1 MITDFHIDENRKLE
15 YYDKGYWGTDTIA
28 DAWRKQ
34 AQRYADKEY
43 IRDNYRKYTYKE
55 VDCAATRL
63 AAWLE
68 DQGIERGDVV
78 TIQLPNWCEFTIL
91 MYAVYK
97 AGCVLHPLPKSF
109 NEEDLVR
116 AMNLVD
122 SSALICPTFSHKTDY
137 EQQALNIQ
145 NDVPTLKTTLLVDKC
160 APEHGSLPTLSK
172 VLEAT
177 PPREVFS
184 GASSDDV
191 ACILSTSGTTGV
203 PKAVMLTHNN
213 ILFSERSMVS
223 AFGLDEHD
231 VAYMPSPLSH
241 ATGIFHGLITPM
253 LSGGSIILEEEFHTI
268 TTVPHINACGVTW
281 CMSATPFVYDILN
294 FLDDYHTELS
304 HMRLFMCGGA
314 PVPASLIERAHR
326 HNMLLCEIYGS
337 TESCPHVYVPKE
349 QCLAWN
355 GAWSGIPFD
364 GIQVKIVDDEG
375 NEVENGTQ
383 GEELSC
389 GPHLFVGYHKNDDAN
404 KRALTDDGW
413 FRSGDLGYVDENGRL
428 RINGRKKEIIIRGG
442 ENISANEIDA
452 HILGCPG
459 VGDHATIGMPD
470 ERLGE
475 RICTFVVAKPECK
488 APTKESV
495 IEHLKSKHVQK
506 RLWPERVEIIDRI
519 PRTATG
525 KVRRFVLL
533 EEIKHRMS
541 QDCCNE

>member
-1 MITDFHIDENRKLE
+1 MRARARF
-15 YYDKGYWGTDTIA
+15 
-28 DAWRKQ
+28 
-34 AQRYADKEY
+34 
-43 IRDNYRKYTYKE
+43 
-55 VDCAATRL
+55 AAH
-63 AAWLE
+63 
-68 DQGIERGDVV
+68 VV
-78 TIQLPNWCEFTIL
+78 EGL
-91 MYAVYK
+91 
-97 AGCVLHPLPKSF
+97 
-109 NEEDLVR
+109 
-116 AMNLVD
+116 
-122 SSALICPTFSHKTDY
+122 
-137 EQQALNIQ
+137 
-145 NDVPTLKTTLLVDKC
+145 
-160 APEHGSLPTLSK
+160 GSY
-172 VLEAT
+172 

-268 TTVPHINACGVTW
+268 TAVPHINACGVTW

-475 RICTFVVAKPECK
+475 RICTFVVAKPECE

>member
-15 YYDKGYWGTDTIA
+15 YYDMGYWGTDTIA

-43 IRDNYRKYTYKE
+43 IRDNYRKYTYEE

-268 TTVPHINACGVTW
+268 TAVPHINACGVTW

-413 FRSGDLGYVDENGRL
+413 FRSGDLGHVDENGRL

>member
-15 YYDKGYWGTDTIA
+15 YYDMGYWGTDTIA

-43 IRDNYRKYTYKE
+43 IRDNYRKYTYEE

-268 TTVPHINACGVTW
+268 TAVRHINACGVTW

-294 FLDDYHTELS
+294 FRDDYHTELS

-364 GIQVKIVDDEG
+364 GIQVKLVDDDG

>member
-1 MITDFHIDENRKLE
+1 MITDFHIDENRKRE

-28 DAWRKQ
+28 DAWSKQ
-34 AQRYADKEY
+34 VKRYADKEY
-43 IRDNYRKYTYKE
+43 VRDNYCKYTYAE
-55 VDCAATRL
+55 VDEAATRL

-91 MYAVYK
+91 MYGVYK
-97 AGCVLHPLPKSF
+97 AGCVLHPLPKNF

-122 SSALICPTFSHKTDY
+122 SNALICPTFSHKTDY
-137 EQQALNIQ
+137 EQQAINIQ
-145 NDVPTLKTTLLVDKC
+145 DDVPTLKTTLLVDKC
-160 APEHGSLPTLSK
+160 APEHSTLPTLSK
-172 VLEAT
+172 VLEDT

-184 GASSDDV
+184 GAASDDV

-223 AFGLDEHD
+223 AFELGESD

-241 ATGIFHGLITPM
+241 ATGIFHGLVTPM
-253 LSGGSIILEEEFHTI
+253 LSGGSIILEEEFRAI
-268 TTVPHINACGVTW
+268 TAVPHINACGVTW
-281 CMSATPFVYDILN
+281 CMSATPFIYDILN

-314 PVPASLIERAHR
+314 PVPASLIEHAHN
-326 HNMLLCEIYGS
+326 HDVLLCEIYGS

-349 QCLAWN
+349 ACLDWN
-355 GAWSGIPFD
+355 GAWSGVPFE
-364 GIQVKIVDDEG
+364 GIEVKIVDDEG
-375 NEVENGTQ
+375 NEVPHGEQ

-389 GPHLFVGYHKNDDAN
+389 GPHLFVGYHKNEEAN

-413 FRSGDLGYVDENGRL
+413 FRSGDLGYVDANGRL

-475 RICTFVVAKPECK
+475 RICTFVVAKPDCET
-488 APTKESV
+488 PTKESV
-495 IEHLKSKHVQK
+495 IDYLKSEHVQK
-506 RLWPERVEIIDRI
+506 RLWPERVEIIERI

-525 KVRRFVLL
+525 KIRRFVLL
-533 EEIKHRMS
+533 EEIKRRME
-541 QDCCNE
+541 QDSCGE

>member
-177 PPREVFS
+177 PPREGFS

-268 TTVPHINACGVTW
+268 TAVPHINACGVTW